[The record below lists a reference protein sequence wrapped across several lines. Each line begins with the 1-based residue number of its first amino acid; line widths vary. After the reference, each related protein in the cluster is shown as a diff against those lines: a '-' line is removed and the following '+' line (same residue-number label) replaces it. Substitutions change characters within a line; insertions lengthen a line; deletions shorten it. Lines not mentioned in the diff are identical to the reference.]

1 MTFNT
6 PSVIVDRI
14 YRSLWFSICILAF
27 LSVSSFSVQAQSTRG
42 TVAGVISDAEEGTP
56 LVGAT
61 AFIQGLNRGAVA
73 DRNGRYRLE
82 DVPAGTYTILYR
94 YIGRQ
99 SETEDVTVVVGQT
112 VQSNVSLVLTSTELE
127 GVVVSGTPI
136 VGSQAAALSMQ
147 RAASVVTNVIASD
160 LVGKFPDQNAA
171 AALSRVPGVAVQRD
185 QGQARYIN
193 LRGAPQRW
201 TTLAFDGVNVIGS
214 EGRIVRFDEIPAPI
228 IQTIEV
234 VKANSPDLPA
244 ESVAGRIN
252 VITASA
258 FDRPGFH
265 VSAEAAP
272 GYFELGGDLQY
283 NAFAKVSNTW
293 GDKFGITVTGAQY
306 SRNQVTDN
314 IESEYDLGP
323 NGGLFPNNA
332 DFRVYYLER
341 TNNAFSGRMDFRPN
355 TNHELF
361 ATSTFVE
368 FNDDE
373 QRNQYVF
380 NLDDG
385 AGYLE
390 GANSPDQG
398 TLQGVPMQQ
407 LLGPGYY
414 RNSTWNN
421 ILGGTSRFGGW
432 TLDYRGS
439 YTQTNAELDLPLFF
453 LIDAFPSFNVAYDF
467 TDVDQP
473 NVDLSDPMGMPIGQL
488 DQSGPE
494 VELGLIVDGDE
505 DADAYSAQFDLS
517 RSLDVFGVPSTLKF
531 GAKLDVRD
539 KAGYQFAIATVPVG
553 PLLEA
558 IGADAINYSSF
569 LMDEQLNGD
578 FPFGNEYQ
586 VQRFDVF
593 GLEDELLNR
602 LDQLAAAGLYDPDG
616 VIPDDSRYDVQ
627 EAIYATYAMNTW
639 QTSWGSVLAGV
650 RLETAEYESSGFQVI
665 EDVSEAVETSTD
677 EVFLFP
683 SLHVNIDLSESM
695 KLRLAGTSTVSR
707 ADFNSRRPGSSIDD
721 TNRLII
727 GGNPDISSERSW
739 GADVRLEYYMPSTG
753 AVSIAG
759 FGKWVDN
766 PLFSSTTLIDDDRF
780 DANGLDRTN
789 YVYVAPGNGTDGQV
803 FGLELDYFQQWRS
816 LPGALSGLG
825 LQANIALLSS
835 EFSTPESAGGDV
847 RTTRFPGTSDAV
859 YNLSLFYEKYGFSAR
874 ISYQWRDEWL
884 DDIDD
889 SDELFDL
896 YWDSEER
903 LDISLRYAINSNLTI
918 FADAN
923 NLTDELGRRYQGL
936 VSRPAEVEGFGR
948 RYLFGVRVNF

>member
-1 MTFNT
+1 M
-6 PSVIVDRI
+6 I
-14 YRSLWFSICILAF
+14 
-27 LSVSSFSVQAQSTRG
+27 
-42 TVAGVISDAEEGTP
+42 AGIISDAEEETP
-56 LVGAT
+56 LIGAT
-61 AFIQGLNRGAVA
+61 ALIQELNRGAVA

-82 DVPAGTYTILYR
+82 DVPAGTYTVLFR

-99 SETEDVTVVVGQT
+99 AVTEEVSETSSETTSLDVT
-112 VQSNVSLVLTSTELE
+112 LMLTSSELD
-127 GVVVSGTPI
+127 GIVVSGTPI

-258 FDRPGFH
+258 FDRPGFR

-283 NAFAKVSNTW
+283 NAFAQVSNTW

-314 IESEYDLGP
+314 IESDYVRGP
-323 NGGLFPNNA
+323 NDGLYPTGA

-341 TNNAFSGRMDFRPN
+341 TNNAYSGRMDFRPSA
-355 TNHELF
+355 NHELF

-368 FNDDE
+368 FKDDE

-380 NLDDG
+380 NLEDG

-390 GANSPDQG
+390 GDNTPDQG
-398 TLQGVPMQQ
+398 VLQGVPMQQ

-421 ILGGTSRFGGW
+421 IIGGTSRFSGW

-439 YTQTNAELDLPLFF
+439 YTKTNAELDLPLFF

-467 TDVDQP
+467 TDEDQP
-473 NVDLSDPMGMPIGQL
+473 GVDLSDPMGMPISQL
-488 DQSGPE
+488 DQTSPE
-494 VELGLIVDGDE
+494 LDLGLIVDGDE
-505 DADAYSAQFDLS
+505 DADAYSAQLDLS

-531 GAKLDVRD
+531 GGKIDVRD
-539 KAGYQFAIATVPVG
+539 KKGYQFAVATVPLG

-558 IGADAINYSSF
+558 IEATPIDYGAF
-569 LMDEQLNGD
+569 LMDEQLSGE
-578 FPFGNEYQ
+578 FPFGGDYQ

-593 GLEDELLNR
+593 GLQDELEAR
-602 LDQLAAAGLYDPDG
+602 LDQLATAGLFDPDA

-627 EAIYATYAMNTW
+627 ESIFAAYAMNTW

-650 RLETAEYESSGFQVI
+650 RLESAQYESSGFRVVD
-665 EDVSEAVETSTD
+665 DVSEAVDTSTD
-677 EVFLFP
+677 ELFLFP
-683 SLHVNIDLSESM
+683 SVHVNIDLNEAL

-707 ADFNSRRPGSSIDD
+707 ADFNSRRPGSSISDAD
-721 TNRLII
+721 RLII
-727 GGNPDISSERSW
+727 GGNPDIQSERSW
-739 GADVRLEYYMPSTG
+739 GADARLEYYLPSTG

-766 PLFSSTTLIDDDRF
+766 PLFSTSSLVDDDRF
-780 DANGLDRTN
+780 NADGLDRTN

-803 FGLELDYFQQWRS
+803 FGVELDYFQQWRS
-816 LPGALSGLG
+816 LPGVLSGFG

-835 EFSTPESAGGDV
+835 EFTTPESAGGDI

-859 YNLSLFYEKYGFSAR
+859 YNVSLFYEKYGFSAR

-884 DDIDD
+884 DDVDGG
-889 SDELFDL
+889 DELFDL

-903 LDISLRYAINSNLTI
+903 LDISVRYAITNNLTV

-923 NLTDELGRRYQGL
+923 NLTDELGRRYQGIA
-936 VSRPAEVEGFGR
+936 SRPAEIEGFGR